1 MALALGLDFGTSNT
15 VMVSGNS
22 ERTLAPVQFGAGE
35 EAFASL
41 PTVLSFIDRGPQ
53 RRPEAAIGPWAIR
66 AFLESL
72 DDVRFIQSLKT
83 FVASS
88 LFNGTGVFGTRF
100 EFEDLMETFLRK
112 AGDHHGAPL
121 FPNGTRVVVGRP
133 VVFAG
138 NVPDETLAMAR
149 YRETLNRLGVED
161 VLFVYEPVGAA
172 FSFADRLEKDA
183 TVLVADFGGGT
194 TDYSLMRFRKEGDVL
209 SADPLG
215 RGGVGIAG
223 DTFDYRILEKVILPE
238 IGKGT
243 TYSSMGKT
251 LEVPPNLFTNFARW
265 HLLSIFKTSNDYKEL
280 KKLLR
285 YCDDQ
290 EKIELF
296 IELVEEDQ
304 GYPLFKSVSTTKAA
318 LSSEDKAE
326 LRFAPLGNDFV
337 ATVSRSDFEEWIAP
351 DLQRMDQALDKTI
364 QEAGLTDGDIDHVFM
379 TGGTSFV
386 PALRR
391 QFETRFGAGRLSG
404 GEELTSVAKGL
415 AMIGTREDAAAWA
428 VQ

>member
-15 VMVSGNS
+15 VMVAGDA
-22 ERTLAPVQFGAGE
+22 ERSLSAVKFGAGE

-41 PTVLSFIDRGPQ
+41 PTVLSFIDRGPS
-53 RRPEAAIGPWAIR
+53 RAPEAAIGPWAIR

-121 FPNGTRVVVGRP
+121 FPIGTRVVVGRP

-194 TDYSLMRFRKEGDVL
+194 TDYSLMRFRKDGDVL

-243 TYSSMGKT
+243 TYTSMGKT

-290 EKIELF
+290 DKIELF

-304 GYPLFKSVSTTKAA
+304 GYPLFKAVSTTKAA
-318 LSSEDKAE
+318 LSSNDQAD
-326 LRFAPLGNDFV
+326 LRFTPLGKDFV
-337 ATVSRSDFEEWIAP
+337 ATVARSDFEDWITP

-364 QEAGLTDGDIDHVFM
+364 QDPGLADADIDHVFM

-391 QFETRFGAGRLSG
+391 QFETRFGADRLSG